1 MSWAGFWD
9 LGRSGKAIG
18 YTTFFGYIGAL
29 ERHLMR
35 RWLDLRVL
43 YIQGLVETIGGAEQ
57 WASNGIP
64 SNYLCV
70 VHNMHQ

>member
-1 MSWAGFWD
+1 
-9 LGRSGKAIG
+9 
-18 YTTFFGYIGAL
+18 
-29 ERHLMR
+29 MR